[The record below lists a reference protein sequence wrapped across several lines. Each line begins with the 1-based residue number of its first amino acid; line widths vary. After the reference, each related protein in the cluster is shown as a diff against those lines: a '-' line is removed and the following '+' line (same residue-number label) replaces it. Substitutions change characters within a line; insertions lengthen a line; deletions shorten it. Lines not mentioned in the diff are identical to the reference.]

1 MSIKL
6 ALVMSKSDANYG
18 ATSFNQRCEARNPST
33 AGRATHKKAFVGFIA
48 VVNTSLKRS
57 MRSKAT

>member
-1 MSIKL
+1 
-6 ALVMSKSDANYG
+6 MSKSDANYG